1 MRSFNVKLVLLV
13 ALFVALVAKGGQL
26 CSPGG
31 VQAMTRFVEKERIPT
46 VEPLPLRP
54 IEEEFRGVSPLPDLV
69 ERAAPH
75 RGVVKVLMKPAAKKS
90 AKSPAASPA
99 GTPAASKDTPKK
111 PPKKS

>member
-1 MRSFNVKLVLLV
+1 MRSFNIKLALLV

-31 VQAMTRFVEKERIPT
+31 VQAMTRFVEADRIPT

-69 ERAAPH
+69 ERATPN
-75 RGVVKVLMKPAAKKS
+75 RNVVKGFGKSSGKKS
-90 AKSPAASPA
+90 GKSSS
-99 GTPAASKDTPKK
+99 ASKETSKK